1 MALNNLFS
9 FREEEQGEETKP
21 FLDHLED
28 LRWMLVKMALT
39 LGIAMVV
46 SFGFRTTLVKIIQ
59 WPLAAVNPEMVKQL
73 RTFGV
78 TDSLTI
84 SLSLAF
90 YAGLV
95 ISFPILLYFIGQFVL
110 PALTR
115 TEKKYVFP
123 AIAVSFL
130 LFLSGVSFSYFKVL
144 PQTLAFFFKD
154 AESLQ
159 WTPMWTVREYFSF
172 VTQMTLAFGLAF
184 ELPVAVL
191 VLVQVGVVNFAFLNR
206 TRSYAVVLIM
216 MLAIVLAPTPD
227 ILTFLSLALPMVLLY
242 EICIWLA
249 WWLERFKKSHSAATE
264 DSGNLLQ

>member
-1 MALNNLFS
+1 MALNNLFK
-9 FREEEQGEETKP
+9 FREEKPGEETKP

-28 LRWMLVKMALT
+28 LRWMLVKMAMT
-39 LGIAMVV
+39 LGIAMSV
-46 SFGFRTTLVKIIQ
+46 SFCFRQTLVRIIQ
-59 WPLAAVNPEMVKQL
+59 WPLAAVNPQMVKEL

-84 SLSLAF
+84 SISLAF
-90 YAGLV
+90 YAGMVL
-95 ISFPILLYFIGQFVL
+95 SFPILLYIIGQFVL

-115 TEKKYVFP
+115 KEKKYVFP
-123 AIAVSFL
+123 AIAVGFL
-130 LFLSGVSFSYFKVL
+130 LFLTGVCFSYFKVL

-159 WTPMWTVREYFSF
+159 WTPTWTVREYFSF

-191 VLVQVGVVNFAFLNR
+191 VLVQIGLVNFDFLNR
-206 TRSYAVVLIM
+206 TRSYAIVLILM
-216 MLAIVLAPTPD
+216 FAVVIAPTPD
-227 ILTFLSLALPMVLLY
+227 VLTFLSLGTPMVILY

-249 WWLERFKKSHSAATE
+249 WWLERFKKKNAEVAETKT
-264 DSGNLLQ
+264 DLLE